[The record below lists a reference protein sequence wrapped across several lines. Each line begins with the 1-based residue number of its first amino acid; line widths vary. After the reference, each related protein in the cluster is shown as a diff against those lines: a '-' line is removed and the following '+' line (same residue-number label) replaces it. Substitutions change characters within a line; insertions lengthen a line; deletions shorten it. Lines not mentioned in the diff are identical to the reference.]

1 MIHNSC
7 LETARLVIR
16 PFHPDDIPSLV
27 EMFADRRVAQYVGDG
42 GPLPEDEAIL
52 WVKNSRENLQQHGF
66 GTGAIVKREGGPL
79 IGWAGFARPETGGEE
94 IIYGLAAEHWRQGLG
109 TEILL
114 GLLKFADERGISPVL
129 ATVDPN
135 NSVSSQ
141 LLLKHG
147 FEFVEH
153 NHGGDPDSDLYRRNS
168 AT

>member
-1 MIHNSC
+1 MIDNGS
-7 LETARLVIR
+7 LETARLLIR
-16 PFHPDDIPSLV
+16 PFETGDIPDLIAL
-27 EMFADRRVAQYVGDG
+27 FADPKVAQYVGDG

-52 WVKNSRENLQQHGF
+52 WVRKSRENLAHHGY

-94 IIYGLAAEHWRQGLG
+94 IIYGLAAEHWRQGFG

-114 GLLKFADERGISPVL
+114 GLLKFADTKGIAPVL
-129 ATVDPN
+129 ATVDPDN
-135 NSVSSQ
+135 HVSSQ

-153 NHGGDPDSDLYRRNS
+153 NHGGDPDSDLYRRDGVS
-168 AT
+168 